1 MARRSKMKGMKTR
14 NAIYGYLFILPFVIG
29 FLFFMVKPLAQSLYM
44 SLSEVTVSSAGY
56 GYEYIGL
63 ENYIFTFTVDA
74 EFNQMVVDEFG
85 SMIYNALATMVFAFF
100 IALLLNQNFKGRTFV
115 RAIFFLPVILSSGVL
130 VGLEYN
136 NTLLSSMKDI
146 AMESSGDTSVTTVIE
161 NILENSGIS
170 HKILNVIFEIVNS
183 VYKVAIASGIQI
195 IIFLSGLQTIP
206 KSMYEAAA
214 IEGCSSWE
222 SLWKITFPMVS
233 PMILVCWIYTII
245 DFFMNSDSAIM
256 NKIDTNVTLLK
267 YGFSSAMSWIYF
279 LIVLAIIGISSWLIS
294 KVVYYYE

>member
-14 NAIYGYLFILPFVIG
+14 NALYGYLFILPFVIG

-56 GYEYIGL
+56 SYEYIGL
-63 ENYIFTFTVDA
+63 ENYIYTFTVDA

-85 SMIYNALATMVFAFF
+85 SMLYNAIATMVFAFF
-100 IALLLNQNFKGRTFV
+100 VALLLNQNFKGRTFV

-146 AMESSGDTSVTTVIE
+146 AMESNGDTSVTTIIE
-161 NILENSGIS
+161 GILENSGIS
-170 HKILNVIFEIVNS
+170 HKLLNTIFEIVNS

-195 IIFLSGLQTIP
+195 IIFLSGLQGIP
-206 KSMYEAAA
+206 KSMYEAAS

-245 DFFMNSDSAIM
+245 DFFMNSDSSIM
-256 NKIDTNVTLLK
+256 TKIDTNVTLLK

>member
-146 AMESSGDTSVTTVIE
+146 AMESNGDTSVTTVIE

-206 KSMYEAAA
+206 KSMYEAAS